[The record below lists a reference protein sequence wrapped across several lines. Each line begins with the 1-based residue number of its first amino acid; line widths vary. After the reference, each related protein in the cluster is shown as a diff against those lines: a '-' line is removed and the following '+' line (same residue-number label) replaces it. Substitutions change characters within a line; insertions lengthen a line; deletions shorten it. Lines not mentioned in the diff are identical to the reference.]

1 MRQTAIQFYS
11 KGMAVEGVLSMPE
24 RGTSDP
30 GIVVACHPHPV
41 LGGDM
46 DNRVVVAV
54 CQAVDGFGL
63 ASLRFNF
70 RGVKGSEG
78 RFSNGPGERD
88 DLVAAVGAMRRWP
101 GVNGGRMAVAGYSF
115 GAGVAL
121 GAMGR
126 LKTVKAFAVIAP
138 PVSSVRS
145 LAGSKM
151 KRSTMFVAGSQDR
164 IAPSLELQRELDG
177 VTGPVSYAEVP
188 GADHSLTGR
197 EDEAAALVANYLAD
211 TLA

>member
-11 KGMAVEGVLSMPE
+11 KGMAVEGVLSLPE
-24 RGTSDP
+24 RRTSDP

-54 CQAVDGFGL
+54 CRAVDEYGL

-70 RGVKGSEG
+70 RGVKGSAG

-88 DLVAAVGAMRRWP
+88 DLAAAVSAMRRWP
-101 GVNGGRMAVAGYSF
+101 GVNAGRMAVAGYSF
-115 GAGVAL
+115 GAGVAIA
-121 GAMGR
+121 AMGR
-126 LKTVKAFAVIAP
+126 LRAVRAFAAIAP

-145 LAGSKM
+145 LADSNVK
-151 KRSTMFVAGSQDR
+151 KPTLFVAGSHDR
-164 IAPSLELQRELDG
+164 IAAPLELQRQLDR
-177 VTGPVSYAEVP
+177 VKGPVSFAEVP
-188 GADHSLTGR
+188 DADHSLAGR
-197 EDEAAALVANYLAD
+197 EGEAAGLVARFLAG

>member
-30 GIVVACHPHPV
+30 GIVVACHPHPL

-46 DNRVVVAV
+46 DNRVVVEV
-54 CQAVDGFGL
+54 CRAVDGYGL

-88 DLVAAVGAMRRWP
+88 DLAAAVDAMRRWP
-101 GVNGGRMAVAGYSF
+101 GVDGGRMAVAGYSF

-121 GAMGR
+121 AGMGR
-126 LKTVKAFAVIAP
+126 LKAVKAFAAIAP

-151 KRSTMFVAGSQDR
+151 KRAAMFVVGSGDR
-164 IAPSLELQRELDG
+164 IAPPLDLQRQLDR
-177 VTGPVSYAEVP
+177 VRGPVSFAELP
-188 GADHSLTGR
+188 GADHSLAGR
-197 EDEAAALVANYLAD
+197 EDEAGGLVAKFLAD
-211 TLA
+211 SLA

>member
-11 KGMAVEGVLSMPE
+11 KGMAVEGVLSLPE
-24 RGTSDP
+24 RRTSDP
-30 GIVVACHPHPV
+30 GIVVTCHPHPV

-46 DNRVVVAV
+46 DNRVVVEV
-54 CQAVDGFGL
+54 CRAVDEYGL

-101 GVNGGRMAVAGYSF
+101 GVNGGRVAVAGYSF
-115 GAGVAL
+115 GAGVAI
-121 GAMGR
+121 AAIGR
-126 LKTVKAFAVIAP
+126 LRAVRSFAAIAP

-145 LAGSKM
+145 LADSKM
-151 KRSTMFVAGSQDR
+151 NRATLFVAGSHDR
-164 IAPSLELQRELDG
+164 IAAPLELQRQLDRIK
-177 VTGPVSYAEVP
+177 GPVSFAELP
-188 GADHSLTGR
+188 GADHSLAGR
-197 EDEAAALVANYLAD
+197 EGEAAGLVAKFLAD
-211 TLA
+211 TLD